1 MFFSLKKRMKGLSEV
16 WPERTKKKNALKANF
31 VFFFKKNENVVNL
44 TLQIKETTQLR

>member
-1 MFFSLKKRMKGLSEV
+1 MKGLSEGFV
-16 WPERTKKKNALKANF
+16 LKEPKKILTQKKNALKANF